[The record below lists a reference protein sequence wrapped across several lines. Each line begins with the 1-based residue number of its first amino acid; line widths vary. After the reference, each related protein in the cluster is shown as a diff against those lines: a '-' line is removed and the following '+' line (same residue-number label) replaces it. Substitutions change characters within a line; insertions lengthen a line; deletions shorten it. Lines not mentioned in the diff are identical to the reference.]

1 MGVHVSGGA
10 APGALAMELSR
21 RAFLEACLAAAAG
34 GPVHGAMEG
43 GAVRRARA
51 RPPQVRQ
58 APAEPVPWA
67 ALGETLRQRYRD
79 PRRHFVFEYYPWYA
93 IDPVRHWD
101 QWRRTPPVDI
111 AASSMPLLG
120 PYDSHAAAV
129 IEQHARWIADAGV
142 GVVNLSWWGI
152 GSYSDRAVPLV
163 MDVMRAHDIHV
174 TFHLEPYGPER
185 VERTVEDLRYL
196 VHEYG
201 ERRGWDAL
209 FLHERTDGST
219 GPVFKWFRTTLPL
232 TEVDCHGVTQD
243 VADYTPDGTWRSVLY
258 DARVEFAG
266 TFDRVTL
273 LADTVD
279 VFRAARAGWDGVAV
293 YDPTIAIAEWSGVA
307 ERATEYGLPFT
318 FPVNPGLDMIDPR
331 VPESDCL
338 SRVPP
343 FVPDVGPLDWSSR
356 DDRERAH
363 AAAVE
368 RVQQTLGQNLLLQ
381 LDAELE
387 NVEEGFFLVYIVTFN
402 EWHEGTQ
409 FEPMKPYGDLTEAER
424 AVGYHNPASGAF
436 ARLDRLS
443 ELFHRLGI

>member
-1 MGVHVSGGA
+1 MQ
-10 APGALAMELSR
+10 LSR
-21 RAFLEACLAAAAG
+21 RAFLEACLAGTAVGAPLQGAAEGRTARRVQSVPTPAEQAAAE
-34 GPVHGAMEG
+34 VI
-43 GAVRRARA
+43 
-51 RPPQVRQ
+51 
-58 APAEPVPWA
+58 PWE

-93 IDPVRHWD
+93 TDPVRHWD

-129 IEQHARWIADAGV
+129 IERHARWIADAGV

-185 VERTVEDLRYL
+185 VERTVDDLRYL

-209 FLHERTDGST
+209 FLHERADGST
-219 GPVFKWFRTTLPL
+219 GPVFKWFRTTLPP
-232 TEVDCHGVTQD
+232 TEIDCHGVTQD
-243 VADYTPDGTWRSVLY
+243 VADHTPDGTWRSVLY

-273 LADTVD
+273 LTDTVD
-279 VFRAARAGWDGVAV
+279 VFRAARSGWDG
-293 YDPTIAIAEWSGVA
+293 IAAYNPMMEVTQWPRVA
-307 ERATEYGLPFT
+307 ELATEYGLPFT
-318 FPVNPGLDMIDPR
+318 FPVNPGLDIIDPR

-338 SRVPP
+338 SRMPP
-343 FVPDVGPLDWSSR
+343 FVPDVGPLDWSNR

-387 NVEEGFFLVYIVTFN
+387 NVEEGFFLVYIVSFN

-409 FEPMKPYGDLTEAER
+409 FEPMKPYRDLTEAER
-424 AVGYHNPASGAF
+424 TVGYHNPASGF